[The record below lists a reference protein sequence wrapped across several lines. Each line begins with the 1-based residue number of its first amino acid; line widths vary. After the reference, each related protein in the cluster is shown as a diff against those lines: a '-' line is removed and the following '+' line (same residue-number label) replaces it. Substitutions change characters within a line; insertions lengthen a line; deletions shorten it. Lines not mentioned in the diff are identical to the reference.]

1 MLCLLV
7 GFVWWQVGGLWGHG
21 LGCFAG
27 GWLLRFVCAYI
38 KVLVDFVV
46 LDWSCA
52 C

>member
-1 MLCLLV
+1 MACGYMVWVALLV
-7 GFVWWQVGGLWGHG
+7 
-21 LGCFAG
+21 